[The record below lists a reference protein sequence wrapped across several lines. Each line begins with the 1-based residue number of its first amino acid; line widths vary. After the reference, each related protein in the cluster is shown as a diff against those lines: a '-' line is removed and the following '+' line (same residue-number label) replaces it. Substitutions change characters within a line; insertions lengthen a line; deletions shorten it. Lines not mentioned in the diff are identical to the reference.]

1 MRILVDTAE
10 LEAVREALATGF
22 VAGVT
27 TNPTL
32 LRRARVS
39 ASGVADLARAI
50 LAAGAG
56 ELHLQATAS
65 DADALVAH
73 ARELVAL
80 DPERV
85 HIKLVA
91 TPDGYRAAATLAG
104 EGVKVTLTGVY
115 TARQTLVAHSVGA
128 RSAAVYLGRLRDSGQ
143 DPLAVV
149 GRMQAVLNAQHS
161 DVEILAASIR
171 EAGEL
176 VDLALLGVAS
186 ATVAPGVLGRMLESD
201 ATAAAAAAFADD
213 AEAIATR

>member
-39 ASGVADLARAI
+39 ASGVGDLARAI

-56 ELHLQATAS
+56 ELHLQATAG
-65 DADALVAH
+65 DADGLVAQ
-73 ARELVAL
+73 ARELIAL

-91 TPDGYRAAATLAG
+91 TPHGYRAAATLAG
-104 EGVKVTLTGVY
+104 EGVQVTLTGVY
-115 TARQTLVAHSVGA
+115 TARQVLVAHSVGA
-128 RSAAVYLGRLRDSGQ
+128 RSVAVYLGRLRDSGQ

-149 GRMQAVLNAQHS
+149 GRMQAVLNAQRS
-161 DVEILAASIR
+161 GVEILAASIR

-186 ATVAPGVLGRMLESD
+186 ATVAPSVLSRMLESD